1 MAARFCDDTC
11 PVSDGAKHVGG
22 GASAVEYTVGVN
34 FLTPALV
41 NGDCMLRRPAV
52 FEVDV
57 DVDVDVEG
65 E

>member
-1 MAARFCDDTC
+1 
-11 PVSDGAKHVGG
+11 VSDGAKHVGG